1 MTILT
6 LGTSGRSSLICH
18 LSVCCASVVSSFD
31 APCSTSAVSVSIL
44 PEGHVSPRRL
54 LSPQGTLSSLLGGDS
69 MREAVERLW
78 PEIDWIQNPTLRE
91 QVTQTWIKALERSPL
106 KPDDLNQ
113 IPFTLLVPNCPITFM
128 EHKRC
133 VVHIARDSARAMCDF
148 MGRALPIDEDVVI
161 AGAILADVGKLL
173 EYELGPDGKSR
184 QSERGEALRH
194 PFTGV
199 ALAIECGIPDAVC
212 HIIAAHA
219 AEGDLVKRTTEA
231 FIVHHAD
238 FMAFL
243 PFKNPK
249 NVRVK

>member
-1 MTILT
+1 M
-6 LGTSGRSSLICH
+6 R
-18 LSVCCASVVSSFD
+18 D
-31 APCSTSAVSVSIL
+31 AVA
-44 PEGHVSPRRL
+44 
-54 LSPQGTLSSLLGGDS
+54 
-69 MREAVERLW
+69 RLW
-78 PEIDWIQNPTLRE
+78 PEIQWIERAQLRE
-91 QVTQTWIKALERSPL
+91 QVTDTWTKALERSPL
-106 KPDDLNQ
+106 KPEDLNR
-113 IPFTLLVPNCPITFM
+113 IPFTLLVPGCPITFM

-133 VVHIARDSARAMCDF
+133 VVHIARHSAEAMQEF
-148 MGRALPIDEDVVI
+148 MGRALPIDIDSVI

-173 EYELGPDGKSR
+173 EYELAPDGTCR

-199 ALAIECGIPDAVC
+199 ALALECGVPDDVC

-231 FIVHHAD
+231 YIVHHAD

-249 NVRVK
+249 NLKVK

>member
-1 MTILT
+1 M
-6 LGTSGRSSLICH
+6 R
-18 LSVCCASVVSSFD
+18 D
-31 APCSTSAVSVSIL
+31 AVA
-44 PEGHVSPRRL
+44 
-54 LSPQGTLSSLLGGDS
+54 
-69 MREAVERLW
+69 RLW
-78 PEIDWIQNPTLRE
+78 PEIQWIEKPKLRE

-106 KPDDLNQ
+106 KPDDLNR

-133 VVHIARDSARAMCDF
+133 VVHIARQSAESMHEF
-148 MGRALPIDEDVVI
+148 MGRALPIDMDTVI

-173 EYELGPDGKSR
+173 EYEIGPDGKSR

-199 ALAIECGIPDAVC
+199 ALALECGVPDDVC

-231 FIVHHAD
+231 YIVHHAD

-249 NVRVK
+249 NVKVK